1 MNVFRCLM
9 RFELV
14 LEKFLCGRNCMKS
27 AKEQQ
32 HNFKRNSWGILFF
45 HHFFGHNGNIFLW
58 ISSEILMHSFCMS
71 IEILLNSFY
80 FFCIFVCSFYAFLIF
95 LRNFLWISYAC
106 LMHFLWISY
115 AFLMQFLCI
124 SYAILMQFLQLHT
137 FWAKVYAVLAKVY
150 EVFKT
155 A

>member
-9 RFELV
+9 RFELI
-14 LEKFLCGRNCMKS
+14 LEKILCGRNCMKS

-32 HNFKRNSWGILFF
+32 HNFKRNSWGIPFF

-80 FFCIFVCSFYAFLIF
+80 FFCIFVCSFYAFLICLKEF
-95 LRNFLWISYAC
+95 LMNLLC
-106 LMHFLWISY
+106 MSY
-115 AFLMQFLCI
+115 AFLMNFLRI